1 MIYSCCKECDPDP
14 VTTGSA
20 LNVQAGHPPC
30 RIIVVEQATDG
41 AVAHYAGKRS
51 PRHDTRPSDRTVIVV
66 GQQTYRDRR
75 LVDFA
80 AKSVLISCLIVIT
93 KPLAPARVRF
103 RPATAESTYYI
114 SPATRFGRFNSGAH
128 HCNLPSRH
136 QRWSPWASGVPE
148 ASSSSSS
155 SAGDTSKMH
164 TGRSIARLH
173 ARFDEGKGP
182 ERRELHA
189 SYRPL
194 IGRSGNR
201 SRQAAE

>member
-30 RIIVVEQATDG
+30 RIVVVEQATDG

-80 AKSVLISCLIVIT
+80 AKSVLISCFIVIT

-114 SPATRFGRFNSGAH
+114 SPATRFGRFDSGAH
-128 HCNLPSRH
+128 HCNLTQPSSTVVAMGIRC
-136 QRWSPWASGVPE
+136 QRPVAVAVPGTRARCTPGAASHVCTRGLTRVRDPN
-148 ASSSSSS
+148 
-155 SAGDTSKMH
+155 G
-164 TGRSIARLH
+164 
-173 ARFDEGKGP
+173 
-182 ERRELHA
+182 ELHA